1 MTETTENKRN
11 RLVFA
16 TNNQHKLKEIRE
28 ILSGKFEVLGLKD
41 IGFFDDIEESGTTL
55 NENAS
60 IKSRTIHNKFN
71 IDVFADD
78 TGLEVKILD
87 NKPGVYSARYAGED
101 GDSEANIKKLLI
113 ELEGKEN
120 RTARFRTVISLIIN
134 NKEYLFEGIVYG
146 SISRSKHGS
155 EGFGYD
161 PVFFPK
167 GYNKSFAQMT
177 SEEKNKISHRAKAM
191 AKLIDF
197 LNKGN
202 Y

>member
-1 MTETTENKRN
+1 MTETSENKRN

-16 TNNQHKLKEIRE
+16 TNNQNKLKEIRE
-28 ILSGKFEVLGLKD
+28 ILWGKFEVLGLKD

-78 TGLEVKILD
+78 TGLEVEILD
-87 NKPGVYSARYAGED
+87 NKPGVYSARYAGEE
-101 GDSEANIKKLLI
+101 GNSEANIKKLLK

-134 NKEYLFEGIVYG
+134 NKEYFFEGVVYG
-146 SISRSKHGS
+146 SISTSKHGS

-167 GYNKSFAQMT
+167 GQNKSFAQMT
-177 SEEKNKISHRAKAM
+177 SKEKNKISHRANAM

-197 LNKGN
+197 LNKGDF
-202 Y
+202 

>member
-1 MTETTENKRN
+1 MTETIENKRN

-28 ILSGKFEVLGLKD
+28 IFSGKFEVLGLKD

-78 TGLEVKILD
+78 TGLEVEILD
-87 NKPGVYSARYAGED
+87 NRPGVYSARYAGED
-101 GDSEANIKKLLI
+101 SNSEANIKKLLE

-120 RTARFRTVISLIIN
+120 RKARFRTVISLIIN

-146 SISRSKHGS
+146 SISKSKHGQ

-161 PVFFPK
+161 PVFFPQ
-167 GYNKSFAQMT
+167 GYKKSFAQMT
-177 SEEKNKISHRAKAM
+177 SEEKNKISHRANAM

-197 LNKGN
+197 LKKGN
-202 Y
+202 F

>member
-1 MTETTENKRN
+1 MTETIENKRN

-60 IKSRTIHNKFN
+60 IKSRTIHNKYN

-78 TGLEVKILD
+78 TGLEVEILD
-87 NKPGVYSARYAGED
+87 NRPGVYSARYAGED
-101 GDSEANIKKLLI
+101 GNSEANIKKLLE

-120 RTARFRTVISLIIN
+120 RKARFRTVISLIIN
-134 NKEYLFEGIVYG
+134 NKECLFEGIVYG
-146 SISRSKHGS
+146 SISRSKHGQ

-161 PVFFPK
+161 PIFFPQ
-167 GYNKSFAQMT
+167 GYKKSFAQMT
-177 SEEKNKISHRAKAM
+177 SEEKNIISHRAKAM
-191 AKLIDF
+191 EKLIDF

-202 Y
+202 F

>member
-1 MTETTENKRN
+1 MTETIENKRN

-16 TNNQHKLKEIRE
+16 TNNQNKLKEIRE

-60 IKSRTIHNKFN
+60 IKSRTINNKLD

-78 TGLEVKILD
+78 TGLEVEILD

-101 GDSEANIKKLLI
+101 GNSEANIKKLLK

-120 RTARFRTVISLIIN
+120 RTVRFRTVISLIIN
-134 NKEYLFEGIVYG
+134 NKEYFFEGVVYG
-146 SISRSKHGS
+146 SISKNKHGS
-155 EGFGYD
+155 KGFGYD

-167 GYNKSFAQMT
+167 GHNKSFAQMT
-177 SEEKNKISHRAKAM
+177 SKEKNRISHRANAM

-197 LNKGN
+197 LNKGDF
-202 Y
+202 

>member
-1 MTETTENKRN
+1 MTETIENKRN

-16 TNNQHKLKEIRE
+16 TNNQNKLKEIRE

-60 IKSRTIHNKFN
+60 IKSRTINNKLD

-78 TGLEVKILD
+78 TGLEVEILD

-101 GDSEANIKKLLI
+101 GNSEANIKKLLK

-134 NKEYLFEGIVYG
+134 NKEYFFEGVVYG
-146 SISRSKHGS
+146 SISKNKHGS

-167 GYNKSFAQMT
+167 GHNKSFAQMT
-177 SEEKNKISHRAKAM
+177 SKEKNRISHRANAM

-197 LNKGN
+197 LNKG
-202 Y
+202 YF